1 MKTLILTAATVLLVA
16 GPLAAQ
22 TPAEIAKEHFA
33 QSHDSGDGARY
44 DAGFTS
50 SATGATTDLAR
61 IHFAGEGEEGDLRIL
76 SNVDSGMIVSTSNA
90 SSDTAAFA
98 KAHFAQSDDRGDDNR

>member
-1 MKTLILTAATVLLVA
+1 MRTLITTTAAALMLA
-16 GPLAAQ
+16 APLAAA
-22 TPAEIAKEHFA
+22 TPAELAKQHFA

-44 DAGFTS
+44 DAGFTA

-76 SNVDSGMIVSTSNA
+76 SNVDSGMVVSTSNA

-98 KAHFAQSDDRGDDNR
+98 RAHFAQSDNRGDDNS